1 MKASITSVYQ
11 RGIGLVW
18 AIQLPHTVIYTRDGS
33 LDSAEK
39 KLAEIKKAA

>member
-1 MKASITSVYQ
+1 MRPSITSVYQ

-39 KLAEIKKAA
+39 KLAEIKKEA